1 MKIIT
6 YPDGYMTIDGE
17 GDILLTRQ
25 DHFLAL
31 EGDYAYDESKIRF
44 QNFYVIY
51 ALRTSEDDIIKS
63 IRNYMTGGFYID
75 DSHEPKWAAR

>member
-1 MKIIT
+1 MKMINH
-6 YPDGYMTIDGE
+6 PDGSVTLDGE

-31 EGDYAYDESKIRF
+31 EGDYDYDESKIRF
-44 QNFYVIY
+44 QNFYVIH

-75 DSHEPKWAAR
+75 DSHEPE

>member
-1 MKIIT
+1 MKMINH
-6 YPDGYMTIDGE
+6 PDGSITLDGE
-17 GDILLTRQ
+17 GDILLTKQ
-25 DHFLAL
+25 DHFLVL

-51 ALRTSEDDIIKS
+51 VLGTPEDEIIKS

>member
-31 EGDYAYDESKIRF
+31 EGDYGYDESKIRF
-44 QNFYVIY
+44 QNIYVIH
-51 ALRTSEDDIIKS
+51 ALRTSEDEIIKS

-75 DSHEPKWAAR
+75 DSHEPD